1 MQRKQVRALSGRRHH
16 RAQSRWD
23 DQPSPDTGDG
33 DGVGMLPSERADE
46 EARLTR
52 LAWRWGA
59 LAPDIGL
66 VVLVLVA
73 ALRVGAGLVRDVL
86 RMSGPPSRGR
96 GRHAVHPGTRQGP

>member
-1 MQRKQVRALSGRRHH
+1 MQRKQLRALSGRRHH

-23 DQPSPDTGDG
+23 DQPLPDTGDG

-52 LAWRWGA
+52 LAWRWGS

-73 ALRVGAGLVRDVL
+73 ALRLGAGLVRDLL
-86 RMSGPPSRGR
+86 RMSGPPYRRR
-96 GRHAVHPGTRQGP
+96 GRHVVHADTTQGP